1 MFTLQSCQYVKVYG
15 LYLNW
20 HDFIWG
26 SWFTVSSNNTAFYVV
41 MEADAGIQNQTIL
54 QDYIVPLNFI
64 ERWGN
69 AMGILGSFL
78 YKVTFFIIFLLF
90 LR

>member
-1 MFTLQSCQYVKVYG
+1 MCLSQTVKCTSQDRDHQTEEEQDPVCKPV
-15 LYLNW
+15 N
-20 HDFIWG
+20 DFL
-26 SWFTVSSNNTAFYVV
+26 V

-54 QDYIVPLNFI
+54 QDYIVPLNLI